1 MCIYG
6 SYGTVVV
13 KYEIWWQKLIEIA
26 HEYMEPKNPRY
37 HRMGLYKMYIRR
49 MMWFSL

>member
-26 HEYMEPKNPRY
+26 CEFTKP
-37 HRMGLYKMYIRR
+37 
-49 MMWFSL
+49 